1 MPKPA
6 VFGATTAD
14 FPPPPFPF
22 AGGLDDFFVKAAT
35 GGTTTGDALGDFE
48 VLAAAVLVVGPPA
61 ISFLVDA
68 AGVAAAE
75 EVDDVVVVG

>member
-1 MPKPA
+1 
-6 VFGATTAD
+6 
-14 FPPPPFPF
+14 
-22 AGGLDDFFVKAAT
+22 
-35 GGTTTGDALGDFE
+35 
-48 VLAAAVLVVGPPA
+48 VLVVAPPA